1 MHTQG
6 FSRGFQVGETPAFR
20 LTAKPDGW
28 AFSCSSLSTERI
40 FSWTAFSLKIIFST
54 CLPIELS
61 GLVRHQQAQFRFS
74 EFRPDLFSGTGP
86 EDVHFVINVDEQ
98 HR

>member
-6 FSRGFQVGETPAFR
+6 FLGAFRLGKPPRFR

-28 AFSCSSLSTERI
+28 AFSCSSPSTER
-40 FSWTAFSLKIIFST
+40 FLSWTAFSLKIIFST

-74 EFRPDLFSGTGP
+74 EFRPDLFSGTGL